1 MGTSKIKQTSALS
14 AYPVGSIYMSVNST
28 DPGILFGGTWEQLED
43 RFLLAAGTEYSAGAT
58 GGSAE
63 HTLTLDQMPSHHHA
77 VAKQY
82 LHRLDSS
89 DDNFANYGQGGSL
102 GGWGLAVAS
111 QNNSGITRLGI
122 QGHDTQD
129 TGSGQSVNHMPP
141 YLAVYM
147 WKRTA

>member
-14 AYPVGSIYMSVNST
+14 AYPVGSIYMSVNAT
-28 DPGILFGGTWEQLED
+28 DPGTLFGGTWEQLED
-43 RFLLAAGTEYSAGAT
+43 KFLLAAGTEYSAGAT

-63 HTLTLDQMPSHHHA
+63 HTLTIDQMPSHHHA
-77 VAKQY
+77 VAQQY
-82 LHRLDSS
+82 LHRLDSY

-102 GGWGLAVAS
+102 SGWGLAVAS
-111 QNNSGITRLGI
+111 QNNTGITRLGI

-147 WKRTA
+147 WKRIA

>member
-1 MGTSKIKQTSALS
+1 MATSKIKQTSALS

-28 DPGILFGGTWEQLED
+28 SPSELFGGTWEQLQD
-43 RFLLAAGTEYSAGAT
+43 RFLLAAGTDYSAGAT

-63 HTLTLDQMPSHHHA
+63 HTISVNQMPQHYHT
-77 VAKQY
+77 VGKQY
-82 LHRLDSS
+82 LHRLDSA
-89 DDNFANYGQGGSL
+89 DNNYANFGDGGSL

-111 QNNSGITRLGI
+111 QNNKGITRLGI
-122 QGHDTQD
+122 EAHNTNNA
-129 TGSGQSVNHMPP
+129 GSGQSVNHMPP